1 MEAET
6 TLARPEYWRRLDGP
20 GTPATFFLTGRFV
33 RLYPTVARQVGR
45 RFPVGD
51 HTVDHADLTRLPAAQ
66 VAWEI
71 EAARTQIRRVTGSD
85 AKPWFRFPYGARDA
99 RTVGIARRLGYLP
112 VRWTVDAWGWM
123 GSCCQT
129 AKGVLQRTL
138 ADLMPGEIV
147 LMHLGSARDGS
158 RLDAQA
164 LAAVIAAVRARGFR
178 FTTFAGYAVRPRW
191 QATTSLTRGWDSRD
205 DLAPRSVS
213 RAHAQINETST
224 PRALLRPQPPRPRRR
239 HQPPTP
245 DAPQQSPEPSQKQR
259 FGHNGQSARV

>member
-1 MEAET
+1 MAVPLLPPAWQAGELVRLPTRAHVVALT
-6 TLARPEYWRRLDGP
+6 FDGGGNDVGAAGVLATLRRT

-112 VRWTVDAWGWM
+112 VRWTVDTWGWM

-178 FTTFAGYAVRPRW
+178 FTTFAGYAVPAGK
-191 QATTSLTRGWDSRD
+191 Q
-205 DLAPRSVS
+205 
-213 RAHAQINETST
+213 
-224 PRALLRPQPPRPRRR
+224 RR
-239 HQPPTP
+239 H
-245 DAPQQSPEPSQKQR
+245 
-259 FGHNGQSARV
+259 